1 VVMSAIPFG
10 FVGAV
15 LGHLIIG
22 IPLSL
27 VSLMGIVALSGV
39 VINDSIVLTDA
50 ANNFRRA
57 GHSPWQAAVAAGQQR
72 FRPVILTSLTTF
84 GGLAPM
90 IFETSLQAR
99 VLIPMAVA
107 LGFGVLFS
115 TLVTLLLVPSLFTMV
130 ENFRVWLES
139 NRQPLEPTEHLGES
153 SP

>member
-1 VVMSAIPFG
+1 
-10 FVGAV
+10 
-15 LGHLIIG
+15 
-22 IPLSL
+22 
-27 VSLMGIVALSGV
+27 

-57 GHSPWQAAVAAGQQR
+57 GRSPWQAAVAAGQQR